1 MKVLLLLAK
10 GFETMEFSAFVD
22 VFGWARED
30 FGSDVTLHTCGFTEQ
45 VISTFH
51 IPVIADTVIDEVNP
65 HDYDALAIPGGF
77 EEYGFYEEA
86 YDERFLNLIRIF
98 HQSGKP
104 VASICVAA
112 LSLGKSGIL
121 KGKRATT
128 YHLNGGRRQQQ
139 LAEFGAVVVNEPVV
153 TDGNIITSYCP
164 QTGPYVALKL
174 LELMTTKELSDTV
187 KTAMGF

>member
-10 GFETMEFSAFVD
+10 GFETMEFAAFVD
-22 VFGWARED
+22 VFGWAMED
-30 FGSDVTLHTCGFTEQ
+30 FGSEVTIHTCGLTKQ

-51 IPVIADTVIDEVNP
+51 IPVIADTIIDGINP
-65 HDYDALAIPGGF
+65 EDYDALAIPGGF

-86 YDERFLNLIRIF
+86 YDERFLKLIREF

-121 KGKRATT
+121 TGKRATI
-128 YHLNGGRRQQQ
+128 YHLNGGRRQKQ
-139 LAEFGAVVVNEPVV
+139 LAEFGAVIVNEPVV

-164 QTGPYVALKL
+164 QTAPYVALKL
-174 LELMTTKELSDTV
+174 LEVMTTKEMSDAV